1 MMVVQQHFH
10 PSLFYLAD
18 PASSHISPG
27 KVAPV
32 FPQKD
37 KEFEPDAAYIQIIPD
52 GSQQAFSSKVTSQQW
67 RNC

>member
-1 MMVVQQHFH
+1 MMVVQYFH

-18 PASSHISPG
+18 PASSHFSPG

-32 FPQKD
+32 FLQKD
-37 KEFEPDAAYIQIIPD
+37 KKFELDATSIQIIPD

-67 RNC
+67 TNC